1 MRIVRVTKEE
11 FELDNG
17 LVYPIIPPLEEE
29 TTIEEFQRHY
39 DYAAEVVGGRKE
51 AGSDNPDTSG
61 LGQSRKDQDC

>member
-39 DYAAEVVGGRKE
+39 DYAAEIVGSCEEVR
-51 AGSDNPDTSG
+51 SDNPDTPG
-61 LGQSRKDQDC
+61 LGQGREDQDC

>member
-1 MRIVRVTKEE
+1 MHIVRVTKEE

-39 DYAAEVVGGRKE
+39 DYAAEVVRSCKAVGG
-51 AGSDNPDTSG
+51 DNSNTQG
-61 LGQSRKDQDC
+61 LGQSR